1 MKDDSCKLI
10 VTFSVP
16 SLTALLAGEKL
27 PPDAEIDVSSIFVSF
42 NLSRIIRG
50 FYLEVLIN
58 SQFISERSF

>member
-10 VTFSVP
+10 VTFTVS
-16 SLTALLAGEKL
+16 SLTALLVGEKL

-50 FYLEVLIN
+50 FSLDVLIN
-58 SQFISERSF
+58 S